1 MYCTKCGSALYEGQK
16 FCTKCG
22 TRVRTEPPK
31 YRPLP
36 IPQNDHPRKYA
47 AAQKESHSLKILG
60 IIAGVLLGVFIA
72 VLLVFLIIVFPL
84 SRKMTAT
91 QSSSSTTTNTSEAAG
106 TEPSVCAIDE
116 GTYTQYS
123 PSDSVQ
129 RNPETTV
136 PTEKSVQHIFTG
148 YVYGTTSLKIR
159 RGPSVGYDEVGRLS
173 QYEAVEIYEVQKTE
187 AGRWGRIDRGWVS
200 MEYITMDSSV
210 VRQAFNDQHT
220 DNFDVG
226 YVQAEGGLRVRNG
239 PGLNYSE
246 VSRLPNG
253 QQVAIFEYQNVA
265 GTTWGR
271 IDRGWISM
279 DYITSEL
286 PSGTCG
292 VIDIPDSVLSRFE
305 GKWGD
310 RVSQRCFAEICFGLT
325 AFTIEIRWASSA
337 SETTVWNFTGIYDS
351 NSDSLKYSNGKCIER
366 AYHDDGGITE
376 KVRYAN
382 GSGRFYISNGE
393 MYWEDYTEGA
403 GSRCIFEKQQ

>member
-16 FCTKCG
+16 YCTKCG

-31 YRPLP
+31 YRPSP

-47 AAQKESHSLKILG
+47 AAQKESHSLKTLG
-60 IIAGVLLGVFIA
+60 IIAGVLLGVLVVVVILFFILWA
-72 VLLVFLIIVFPL
+72 L
-84 SRKMTAT
+84 SSLNETETIPYSKAATSPEATNTETAT
-91 QSSSSTTTNTSEAAG
+91 ENQQQSQNTTDDTDISSISTIPPTTPQS
-106 TEPSVCAIDE
+106 
-116 GTYTQYS
+116 
-123 PSDSVQ
+123 
-129 RNPETTV
+129 
-136 PTEKSVQHIFTG
+136 FTG
-148 YVYGTTSLKIR
+148 YVTGTTSLKIR
-159 RGPSVGYDEVGRLS
+159 SGPSTNYEEVGRLS
-173 QYEAVEIYEVQKTE
+173 KNDAITIYEVQVFGTVK
-187 AGRWGRIDRGWVS
+187 WGRTNQGWVC
-200 MEYITMDSSV
+200 MDFISTSPAV
-210 VRQAFNDQHT
+210 LDQYFNENHT

-226 YVQAEGGLRVRNG
+226 FVQAEGGLRVRNG

-337 SETTVWNFTGIYDS
+337 SESTEWSFIGEYDG
-351 NSDSLKYSNGKCIER
+351 NSDSLKYTNGKCVDR
-366 AYHDDGGITE
+366 TYHDDGGITE

-393 MYWEDYTEGA
+393 MYWEDYTEGV